1 MSHYFLTWIKKWGK
15 LLLRLVISIGLL
27 WYVLAQT
34 ELSAIAESL
43 RFVNWWWILAAFA
56 LLFVGKLLT
65 GLRWQKLLIAH
76 QLSVPLTHL
85 VNSLFVGQFFNSFL
99 PSTIGGDAI
108 RVYDTAVYTKK
119 VTRSLTALFLDRLI
133 GMFALIILGVMALAI
148 GVYLNADVAAF
159 GWLIALSFAAC
170 LGLVLA
176 IFNPYLA
183 GLLDKM
189 LRGLRMAK
197 IAKKIGYATN
207 ALLELR
213 QERRN
218 LGEAFIISLLL
229 QVNVVLYYYF
239 CALALNLDIG
249 LIYFFLFTPIVLI
262 ILLVPFSIN
271 GIGIR
276 EGSYVFFLGMIG
288 TAAGDAIA
296 FTWVSFGLMLAHGL
310 IGGVIFALRDADVR
324 QLKMDVMLAQAET
337 E

>member
-1 MSHYFLTWIKKWGK
+1 MTWMKKWGK
-15 LLLRLVISIGLL
+15 LLLRFFVSVGLL

-34 ELSAIAESL
+34 ELSTIAESL
-43 RFVNWWWILAAFA
+43 RFVNWWMLLGAFV

-65 GLRWQKLLIAH
+65 GVRWQKLLIAH
-76 QLSVPLTHL
+76 QLTVPLPLL

-108 RVYDTAVYTKK
+108 RVYDTAVYSKK
-119 VTRSLTALFLDRLI
+119 ITRSLTALFLDRLI
-133 GMFALIILGVMALAI
+133 GMFALVILGVVALGI
-148 GVYLNADVAAF
+148 GAYLNANIAAF
-159 GWLIALSFAAC
+159 GWLIAISFVGC
-170 LGLVLA
+170 LGLLLA

-183 GLLDKM
+183 GILDSV
-189 LRGLRMAK
+189 LRRLRMAK

-213 QERRN
+213 QERRY
-218 LGEAFIISLLL
+218 LGEAFIVSILL
-229 QVNVVLYYYF
+229 QINVVLYYYF
-239 CALALNLDIG
+239 CARALNLDIG

-288 TAAGDAIA
+288 TMAGDAIA
-296 FTWVSFGLMLAHGL
+296 FTWVSFGLMLTHSL
-310 IGGVIFALRDADVR
+310 IGGIIFALRDADLR
-324 QLKMDVMLAQAET
+324 QLKMEVMLAQAEK

>member
-1 MSHYFLTWIKKWGK
+1 MSRYFPEGVKKWGK
-15 LLLRLVISIGLL
+15 LLLRFVISIGLL

-34 ELSAIAESL
+34 ELSAIAEAL
-43 RFVNWWWILAAFA
+43 RFVNWWWIMAAFV

-65 GLRWQKLLIAH
+65 GVRWHKLLTAH
-76 QLSVPLTHL
+76 HLSVPLPHL
-85 VNSLFVGQFFNSFL
+85 ISSLFVGQFFNSFL

-133 GMFALIILGVMALAI
+133 GMFALIVLGVVALTI
-148 GVYLNADVAAF
+148 GVYLNADMTSF
-159 GWLIALSFAAC
+159 GWLIAISFAVC

-183 GLLDKM
+183 GLLDRV
-189 LRGLRMAK
+189 LRRLRMAK
-197 IAKKIGYATN
+197 IAQKIGYATN

-213 QERRN
+213 HERRT
-218 LGEAFIISLLL
+218 LGEAFIVSILL

-288 TAAGDAIA
+288 TAAGEAIA
-296 FTWVSFGLMLAHGL
+296 FTWVSFSLMLTHGL
-310 IGGVIFALRDADVR
+310 IGGIIFALRDADLR
-324 QLKMDVMLAQAET
+324 QIKMNIILAQDEM